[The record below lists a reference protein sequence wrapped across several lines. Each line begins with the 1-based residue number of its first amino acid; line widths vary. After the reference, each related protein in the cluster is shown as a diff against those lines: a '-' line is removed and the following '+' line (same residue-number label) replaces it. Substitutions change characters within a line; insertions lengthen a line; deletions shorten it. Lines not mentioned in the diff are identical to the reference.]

1 MIKGGKIGVI
11 DNQDALIGNRA
22 YDLASLI
29 DDVRLKTSN
38 LLKDKIYKHYVQTQ
52 NKIDKNKFRND
63 FEILS
68 VLRNLKIIGIFTR
81 LAIRDKKK
89 NYLNLIPYTWTLINR
104 RINKNKIF
112 DELKLL
118 LNEYFKKNMKIKTAL
133 ILCAGF
139 GKRLNPLTLETPK
152 PLLKIKNISMLEHCI
167 NLVVSLGIKNIIL
180 NTYHLE
186 DKIID
191 FIKKKNFSINIE
203 IKKDGVKILDTG
215 GGILNMI
222 NSSLENDF
230 LIFNPDTLWNEK
242 YYQDIKKMQ
251 EYYFS
256 QNLNNILLLTK
267 KNNSF
272 DSNLTGDF
280 NLKNNFITK
289 DSKEFIFIG
298 CQILNKELFRN
309 YQINNFSISEIWENL
324 LQTKGL
330 NGYESENKFYHL
342 TNLEI
347 FKRLQ
352 DL

>member
-1 MIKGGKIGVI
+1 M
-11 DNQDALIGNRA
+11 N
-22 YDLASLI
+22 
-29 DDVRLKTSN
+29 
-38 LLKDKIYKHYVQTQ
+38 
-52 NKIDKNKFRND
+52 
-63 FEILS
+63 IL
-68 VLRNLKIIGIFTR
+68 
-81 LAIRDKKK
+81 
-89 NYLNLIPYTWTLINR
+89 
-104 RINKNKIF
+104 
-112 DELKLL
+112 
-118 LNEYFKKNMKIKTAL
+118 KKNMKIKTAL

-167 NLVVSLGIKNIIL
+167 NLVISLGIKNIIL

-280 NLKNNFITK
+280 NLKNNLITK

-309 YQINNFSISEIWENL
+309 YQINSFSISEIWENL

>member
-1 MIKGGKIGVI
+1 M
-11 DNQDALIGNRA
+11 N
-22 YDLASLI
+22 
-29 DDVRLKTSN
+29 
-38 LLKDKIYKHYVQTQ
+38 
-52 NKIDKNKFRND
+52 
-63 FEILS
+63 IL
-68 VLRNLKIIGIFTR
+68 
-81 LAIRDKKK
+81 
-89 NYLNLIPYTWTLINR
+89 
-104 RINKNKIF
+104 
-112 DELKLL
+112 
-118 LNEYFKKNMKIKTAL
+118 KKNMKIKTAL

-152 PLLKIKNISMLEHCI
+152 PLLKIKHISMLEHCI
-167 NLVVSLGIKNIIL
+167 NLVISLGIKNIIL

-203 IKKDGVKILDTG
+203 IKKDGLKILDTG

-280 NLKNNFITK
+280 NLKNNLITK

-298 CQILNKELFRN
+298 CQILNKELFRD

>member
-1 MIKGGKIGVI
+1 
-11 DNQDALIGNRA
+11 
-22 YDLASLI
+22 
-29 DDVRLKTSN
+29 
-38 LLKDKIYKHYVQTQ
+38 
-52 NKIDKNKFRND
+52 
-63 FEILS
+63 
-68 VLRNLKIIGIFTR
+68 
-81 LAIRDKKK
+81 
-89 NYLNLIPYTWTLINR
+89 
-104 RINKNKIF
+104 
-112 DELKLL
+112 
-118 LNEYFKKNMKIKTAL
+118 MKIKTAL

-152 PLLKIKNISMLEHCI
+152 PLLKIKHISMLEHCI
-167 NLVVSLGIKNIIL
+167 NLVISLGIKNIIL

-280 NLKNNFITK
+280 NLKNNLITK

-298 CQILNKELFRN
+298 CQILNKELFKN

-347 FKRLQ
+347 FKKLQ